1 MRQGLAATPSPFSSL
16 PGSAEALRQPRLRE
30 TKLAQHRGLV
40 PLLPAFGHPAVENA
54 IEDEPLHPNRLAGR
68 WRAGER
74 ASVRALGN
82 QSCGNPLP
90 AVDVVLDGEVKIRE
104 RCEHRT
110 QHLFER

>member
-30 TKLAQHRGLV
+30 AKLAQHRGLV

-54 IEDEPLHPNRLAGR
+54 IEDEPPTRIGLPVGRAPANGPVFVPSATNRVAT
-68 WRAGER
+68 
-74 ASVRALGN
+74 
-82 QSCGNPLP
+82 LP
-90 AVDVVLDGEVKIRE
+90 AVDVVLDGEVKVRE

>member
-54 IEDEPLHPNRLAGR
+54 IEDEPPNPNRLAGR
-68 WRAGER
+68 SRAGET
-74 ASVRALGN
+74 G
-82 QSCGNPLP
+82 QCSCPRQP
-90 AVDVVLDGEVKIRE
+90 IVWQPSPR
-104 RCEHRT
+104 R
-110 QHLFER
+110 